1 MRKAVNHLKKSDP
14 ILAAIIERVGPC
26 RMQFEEPQFPRLAQA
41 IVYQQLNGKAASS
54 IFERFATLAG
64 KPLTPAGILKLDNDQ
79 MRAAGLSQQKSSY
92 MRDLAEKTQ
101 AGLLNFSRLP
111 DLSDDEVIKHLTQV
125 KGIGIW
131 TAHMFLMFSL
141 RRPNILPTG
150 DYGVQTAIKKFYK
163 KRKLPKPEQMQKIAK
178 VWEPYRSVASW
189 YLWRGLDIKTVESQ
203 KGEVRMQK

>member
-1 MRKAVNHLKKSDP
+1 
-14 ILAAIIERVGPC
+14 
-26 RMQFEEPQFPRLAQA
+26 
-41 IVYQQLNGKAASS
+41 
-54 IFERFATLAG
+54 
-64 KPLTPAGILKLDNDQ
+64 
-79 MRAAGLSQQKSSY
+79 